1 MGEIFNLL
9 DHRIKK
15 ERDGGKQVH
24 DEVESVM
31 EDAYYTYISSMK
43 VVVKGQTIKMGILH
57 MDCTDEAEA
66 VFKDESN
73 SIIDYKNIYSDYDNS
88 SEEDEDIIMKALI
101 YLAPKN
107 IIITHSLRL
116 NKYILYA
123 ITKIFGNRVVVKS

>member
-15 ERDGGKQVH
+15 ERDGRKQVH

-31 EDAYYTYISSMK
+31 EDAYYTYISNMK

-88 SEEDEDIIMKALI
+88 SEEEEDSIMKALI

-116 NKYILYA
+116 NNYILYA